1 MLDAANAVAQNN
13 SQHMEWVAAG
23 APSSLDDASAHQA
36 VLDASTHEPQATAE
50 SPVTDGPTAA
60 PTTPAAAALLALPPL
75 PPLSQLPPMP
85 VGQEPACELAAY
97 PGAEMDGVQS
107 EPATPSAHCGVL
119 AEMEQQKMR
128 FRSIDAGM
136 TALVEQATATPGP
149 RYISVQESI
158 SKTLRQ
164 RGPSLFLTKQPVLK
178 YPLYPR
184 SLALA
189 AASAAVV
196 TSREADHLGAGLA
209 AGSLEA
215 HMQLHAQAREQQLEE
230 AYQRNRWKP
239 ARRSTVMRRVNAV
252 ALSLPSPWSNAGAA
266 GGTHEEEQ
274 PRGRA
279 RQSTPVWER
288 LTRTPTTSNSGAA
301 ATQPPPSRGGANS
314 VSAPPAP
321 AASPCSK
328 GSQQP
333 GTQRL
338 QQLVRGKER
347 STTSVKPSAAPRGG
361 KAGGRQLQTR
371 LPSLKPQQKLPAQV
385 AVSAAAPSTPPQQQ
399 EVKPP
404 SLLADAAA
412 GAMADSMM
420 PSTHTAAWEAHAGA
434 PRSWRGTELVT
445 PLAGGVTHHHHHE
458 GASFSGVGGGRR
470 VSRVHEVVQQGHMP
484 TAGSAA
490 RISLILNVY
499 QGGGR

>member
-1 MLDAANAVAQNN
+1 MSQKPLSYVCGPNRRAARAVYRDISPKACVRDAAC
-13 SQHMEWVAAG
+13 HYR
-23 APSSLDDASAHQA
+23 
-36 VLDASTHEPQATAE
+36 
-50 SPVTDGPTAA
+50 
-60 PTTPAAAALLALPPL
+60 LPPHI
-75 PPLSQLPPMP
+75 PSTYHHRPTNDPCYTPL
-85 VGQEPACELAAY
+85 
-97 PGAEMDGVQS
+97 
-107 EPATPSAHCGVL
+107 T
-119 AEMEQQKMR
+119 QQ
-128 FRSIDAGM
+128 
-136 TALVEQATATPGP
+136 
-149 RYISVQESI
+149 
-158 SKTLRQ
+158 
-164 RGPSLFLTKQPVLK
+164 
-178 YPLYPR
+178 
-184 SLALA
+184 
-189 AASAAVV
+189 
-196 TSREADHLGAGLA
+196 
-209 AGSLEA
+209 
-215 HMQLHAQAREQQLEE
+215 
-230 AYQRNRWKP
+230 
-239 ARRSTVMRRVNAV
+239 
-252 ALSLPSPWSNAGAA
+252 
-266 GGTHEEEQ
+266 EEQ

>member
-1 MLDAANAVAQNN
+1 MPRMPLRRTTRSTWN
-13 SQHMEWVAAG
+13 G
-23 APSSLDDASAHQA
+23 SL
-36 VLDASTHEPQATAE
+36 L
-50 SPVTDGPTAA
+50 
-60 PTTPAAAALLALPPL
+60 
-75 PPLSQLPPMP
+75 LPPMP

-196 TSREADHLGAGLA
+196 TI
-209 AGSLEA
+209 
-215 HMQLHAQAREQQLEE
+215 
-230 AYQRNRWKP
+230 
-239 ARRSTVMRRVNAV
+239 MRRVNAV

-420 PSTHTAAWEAHAGA
+420 
-434 PRSWRGTELVT
+434 
-445 PLAGGVTHHHHHE
+445 
-458 GASFSGVGGGRR
+458 
-470 VSRVHEVVQQGHMP
+470 
-484 TAGSAA
+484 
-490 RISLILNVY
+490 
-499 QGGGR
+499 